1 MKKGTSFFYISL
13 ALLAFSVIS
22 CKLKM
27 AEEDLYD
34 KPGVIPTNNQ
44 ITIIIPKVNND
55 TKYVNV
61 YRRDKANDEV
71 VNIGILYHPQA
82 LQNDGKNYCYI
93 DSLIYKTHNYDYRVR
108 YNIGGSYHYS
118 EWSDTIFIENNYNAY
133 DESTTKLTYQANGAS
148 LLYEPTDYTL
158 EFQGTITPPTFT
170 EFSSQ
175 NYKPMLIVQND
186 KYTQAFSIQTS
197 CMDSNSN
204 NRKIAL
210 RSMLP
215 STFLDTNIKIV
226 GIVAQKTEY
235 FDESKP
241 EDERQYKSIVWTAP
255 TTLEFI
261 GPGSS
266 NVINIPSQTGSA
278 GLDYG
283 RKAR

>member
-82 LQNDGKNYCYI
+82 LDSDPKNYLYI
-93 DSLIYKTHNYDYRVR
+93 DSLITKRHSYDYRVR

-118 EWSDTIFIENNYNAY
+118 EWTDSIFIENNYNAY
-133 DESTTKLTYQANGAS
+133 DESVHLVYRANGAE
-148 LLYEPTDYTL
+148 LTYEPTDYTL
-158 EFQGTITPPTFT
+158 TFSGTILPPDFQ
-170 EFSSQ
+170 EFLSE